1 MAYLNLAVPP
11 GVVKGATAYDSRG
24 RWWDASQVR
33 WRNGVME
40 PIGGW
45 QRVSQNPL
53 TGKPRGMYGW
63 RDNSDIPYICI
74 GTETKLYIL
83 SGGTY
88 LDRTPSDLQ
97 PFTVG
102 GLGFGAADFGEEDYG
117 DARSSYSGILARQ
130 PFWTFAN
137 YGEDLF
143 TVSTDDGRLLRWSP
157 STAGSNFKENGIATI
172 STIARSS
179 NVVTVTTSAAHSY
192 VSGNQVIIRDCATA
206 SFNGTFTNITVT
218 GSTTFTYAQTGSN
231 ESASSGTATPG
242 TPRDNKAVVVTP
254 ERHVVLIGAGGN
266 PRRVAWSSREDPN
279 DWLYTSTTNTAG
291 YLDLD
296 SRSELITGRGITQ
309 GTLIWSDRQLY
320 LMRFIGSPF
329 VYSIDAVGETALLNG
344 TSVATFGGRAV
355 WMTKDGFAVY
365 DGSLQPLACPVS
377 RYIFDDMDPIAGPNR
392 AFACANGKFPEVWFF
407 YPSNG
412 SQECNKY
419 AIWNYQENWW
429 SIGSLSRSAM
439 VPAGTL
445 KYPYLATV
453 EGNIFEHENGWT
465 DSGASRVGQ
474 IYCESG
480 VLNLDD
486 SDREL
491 AIMQAIPASGTGVSS
506 LNASFYSR
514 QTTGG
519 SERSFGPYSTR
530 SDGYMDTRVK
540 GRDIRIR
547 ITGANDEGW
556 SVGAWRLNYKAGA
569 RR

>member
-1 MAYLNLAVPP
+1 MALLNFFVPP
-11 GVVKGATAYDSRG
+11 GIVKGATAYDSRG

-33 WRNGVME
+33 WRDGVLE

-45 QRVSQNPL
+45 QRTTSVPL
-53 TGKPRGMYGW
+53 VGKPRGLFGW
-63 RDNSDIPYICI
+63 RDNSDLSFVCI

-83 SGGTY
+83 ASGAY
-88 LDRTPSDLQ
+88 LDRTPPDLL
-97 PFTVG
+97 PFEVG
-102 GLGFGAADFGEEDYG
+102 GAGYSAADFGEEDYG
-117 DARSSYSGILARQ
+117 DARTAYSGILSRQ

-143 TVSTDDGRLLRWSP
+143 AVSTDDGRLLRWSP
-157 STAGSNFKENGIATI
+157 SNAGSNFKENGLVAI

-179 NVVTVTTSAAHSY
+179 NVVTVTTSSNHGY
-192 VSGNQVIIRDCATA
+192 TSGNQVTIRDCATA

-218 GSTTFTYAQTGSN
+218 SVTTFTYAQSGSN
-231 ESASSGTATPG
+231 ESASSGNASPG
-242 TPRDNKAVVVTP
+242 TPRSNKAVIVTQ

-266 PRRVAWSSREDPN
+266 SRRVAWSSREDPN
-279 DWLYTSTTNTAG
+279 DWLFTSTTNTAG

-296 SRSELITGRGITQ
+296 SRSELLTGKSVTQ

-329 VYSIDAVGETALLNG
+329 VYSIDLVGDTSLYNG
-344 TSVATFGGRAV
+344 TSIATFGGRAV
-355 WMTKDGFAVY
+355 WMTKDGFALF
-365 DGSLQPLACPVS
+365 DGSLQQLQSPIA
-377 RYIFDDMDPIAGPNR
+377 RYVFEDMDQNAGPNR
-392 AFACANGKFPEVWFF
+392 AFASANGRFPEVWFF

-412 SQECNKY
+412 NRECDKY
-419 AIWNYQENWW
+419 VIWNYQENWW

-439 VPAGTL
+439 LPAGTL
-445 KYPYLATV
+445 KYPYMASV
-453 EGNIFEHENGWT
+453 EGHVFEHENGWT
-465 DSGASRVGQ
+465 DAGNSRVGQ

-486 SDREL
+486 SDREM
-491 AIMQAIPASGTGVSS
+491 AIMQAIPASGTSVTA

-519 SERSFGPYSTR
+519 SERSYGPYNTR

-547 ITGANDEGW
+547 IAGTQDEGW